1 MSKYNLLFNVN
12 TIHLCWQVPFIN
24 VFKIYKKKS
33 AYKEMKEKKIKIQKE
48 LLSLSNEKHKIII
61 IILIINTSVT
71 TKVLKI
77 IYLTRNVDHVYYY
90 YYFLLFLKN
99 NIWLSLKKW

>member
-24 VFKIYKKKS
+24 VFKIFKKKCLQGN
-33 AYKEMKEKKIKIQKE
+33 ERKKNIKIQKE

-61 IILIINTSVT
+61 IID
-71 TKVLKI
+71 TKS
-77 IYLTRNVDHVYYY
+77 LTIFISSQFIEKD
-90 YYFLLFLKN
+90 
-99 NIWLSLKKW
+99 S